1 MPKVWNLGN
10 TTIRNPNRIELG
22 LRLFA
27 EEFQGNVHGLK
38 AEERFA
44 KRLIEEEIVDSS
56 GSESEWLAR
65 KWRSVFV
72 KLGFATDQ
80 KYVLVN
86 ETILINEM
94 AKKMSDLGLEGL
106 EYELTPVGQNLL
118 DADSTGAVQ
127 DVFFRQLVCHEIP
140 SPIPTESN
148 FSGGRMKPFIFLL
161 QVLNE
166 LRKQSEEGVNNV
178 EIAAFLQL
186 FIDHTEDTVKQ
197 TVTQILEFREKR
209 NLIYG
214 QTAKK
219 EFDHNKLQESASL
232 GGVRPGTLQD
242 YADTTFRYSKMTG
255 MVAQSGSRL
264 ILRENK
270 ISIIAEL
277 LLIEPKFSAFED
289 PIKYLINFYTGISL
303 PTDNSTFA
311 NEEIKRL
318 VIELQK
324 YDKEPSI
331 NITNLSESTGIQEL
345 ERVRYSI
352 LDELSWTKEEQFA
365 IDQAKDETLQEILDY
380 IIALETPAKS
390 RRFGII
396 DRPAYLEWAIWRAF
410 LAIDHIIS
418 PIHETRRFPV
428 DEDLLPRHTAP
439 GGGSDLIFEFEDYI
453 LAVEVTLTTSSR
465 QAAVEGE
472 PVRRHVAEAK
482 MKYSNKDVYGI
493 FIAPTIDNNSAETF
507 RFGIWYQGDQ
517 DYYVNIVPFTL
528 NQFHQIIEIFQKN
541 RYTPKNIQKLM
552 DRCLTYRNAKAPEWK
567 QMISEEINRWI
578 DQYNQ

>member
-1 MPKVWNLGN
+1 MDQK
-10 TTIRNPNRIELG
+10 
-22 LRLFA
+22 
-27 EEFQGNVHGLK
+27 QK
-38 AEERFA
+38 SEERFA

-80 KYVLVN
+80 KYVLEN
-86 ETILINEM
+86 ETILINDM
-94 AKKMSDLGLEGL
+94 ANKMSDLGLEGL
-106 EYELTPVGQNLL
+106 EYELTQVGQNLL

-140 SPIPTESN
+140 SPIPTESH
-148 FSGGRMKPFIFLL
+148 FSGG
-161 QVLNE
+161 
-166 LRKQSEEGVNNV
+166 
-178 EIAAFLQL
+178 
-186 FIDHTEDTVKQ
+186 DTVKQ

-410 LAIDHIIS
+410 LAIDHITS
-418 PIHETRRFPV
+418 PIHETRRFPI

-465 QAAVEGE
+465 QAAMEGE

-482 MKYSNKDVYGI
+482 MKYSTKDVYGI

-528 NQFHQIIEIFQKN
+528 NQFHQIIEILQKN
-541 RYTPKNIQKLM
+541 RYTPTNIQKLM
-552 DRCLTYRNAKAPEWK
+552 DRCLTHRNAKAPEWK
-567 QMISEEINRWI
+567 QMISEEIKRWT